1 MKRFSGLQLRS
12 LSINTLT
19 QFLVRIFS
27 SFATLTTT
35 LVIAYFLGL
44 DAVGSFTKVTTFVSL
59 FYLFLDFGFNSILL
73 RDNYNDTEKK
83 IGNLTLL
90 RLIIA
95 ITLIPLITLLSTILP
110 HNDIT
115 GTGFSEIEKHAITIF
130 SFVLVSIALQNSLSV
145 FLQKRMIYVRGVV
158 PGFISSIVVVLVVLY
173 AVYTGNFF
181 LLFAAYIFGGIVQAI
196 LTYTGLRSDFRF
208 RLTVNKLGA
217 FSKTLFLKSWPLGLM
232 LVFNLLYSKID
243 VVLLSFY
250 KPSFDVGIYGVS
262 YRFFEVALALPA
274 FLANSTYPVLL
285 KHMSDGRSYK
295 TIFAKYLKLYIVL
308 SLIVTAIVFLGAPF
322 ITILKGG
329 FFLSVFPLQLLS
341 LSLPFFFLTSLLQW
355 HFLIKNKLG
364 FLVPLYGGA
373 LVLNFVLNII
383 LLPHFSY
390 YAAAL
395 ITGVCE
401 ALVFVVMLWYF
412 RK

>member
-12 LSINTLT
+12 LSVNTLT

-35 LVIAYFLGL
+35 LIIAYFLGL

-59 FYLFLDFGFNSILL
+59 FYLFLDFGFNSVLL
-73 RDNYNDTEKK
+73 RDNFDDTEKK

-90 RLIIA
+90 RLMIA
-95 ITLIPLITLLSTILP
+95 ITLIPLVTILASILP
-110 HNDIT
+110 YNDIA

-130 SFVLVSIALQNSLSV
+130 SFVLVSIALQNSLQV
-145 FLQKRMIYVRGVV
+145 FLQKRMIYVRGVM
-158 PGFISSIVVVLVVLY
+158 PGFISSIVIVLVVLY

-181 LLFAAYIFGGIVQAI
+181 LLFAAYVFAGLVQAV
-196 LTYTGLRSDFRF
+196 LTYIGLRNDFHF
-208 RLTVNKLGA
+208 RLTINKLGT

-250 KPSFDVGIYGVS
+250 KPSVDVGIYGVS

-285 KHMSDGRSYK
+285 KHMTDGKSYK
-295 TIFAKYLKLYIVL
+295 TIFSKYLKLYVVL
-308 SLIVTAIVFLGAPF
+308 SLIITATVFLGAPF

-355 HFLIKNKLG
+355 HFLIKNKLA

-373 LVLNFVLNII
+373 LVLNIILNIL
-383 LLPHFSY
+383 LLPYFSY
-390 YAAAL
+390 YAAAI

-401 ALVFVVMLWYF
+401 ALVFAVMLWYF
-412 RK
+412 KK

>member
-1 MKRFSGLQLRS
+1 MKRFSGLELRS
-12 LSINTLT
+12 LSVNTLT

-27 SFATLTTT
+27 SFATLTAT
-35 LVIAYFLGL
+35 LIIAYFLGL

-73 RDNYNDTEKK
+73 RDNFADTEKK

-90 RLIIA
+90 RLVIA
-95 ITLIPLITLLSTILP
+95 IALIPIISILASILP
-110 HNDIT
+110 YNEIA
-115 GTGFSEIEKHAITIF
+115 GTGFSAIEKHAITIF
-130 SFVLVSIALQNSLSV
+130 AFVLVGIALQNSLQV
-145 FLQKRMIYVRGVV
+145 FLQKKMIYARGVI
-158 PGFISSIVVVLVVLY
+158 PGFVSSVIVVIVVLY

-181 LLFAAYIFGGIVQAI
+181 LLFAAYVLAGISQAVI
-196 LTYTGLRSDFRF
+196 TYAGLRNDFNL
-208 RLTVNKLGA
+208 RLSVSKIGF
-217 FSKTLFLKSWPLGLM
+217 FSKSLFLKSWPLGLM
-232 LVFNLLYSKID
+232 LVFNLLYAKID

-250 KPSFDVGIYGVS
+250 KPSTDVGIYGVS

-285 KHMSDGRSYK
+285 KHMGDGNGYK
-295 TIFAKYLKLYIVL
+295 KIFGKYLKLYIVL
-308 SLIVTAIVFLGAPF
+308 SLIVTALVFLGAPF
-322 ITILKGG
+322 ISILKGG
-329 FFLSVFPLQLLS
+329 FFLSVIPLQILS

-355 HFLIKNKLG
+355 HFLIKNRLA

-373 LVLNFVLNII
+373 LLLNVVLNI
-383 LLPHFSY
+383 LLVPHFSY
-390 YAAAL
+390 YAAAV

>member
-1 MKRFSGLQLRS
+1 
-12 LSINTLT
+12 
-19 QFLVRIFS
+19 
-27 SFATLTTT
+27 
-35 LVIAYFLGL
+35 
-44 DAVGSFTKVTTFVSL
+44 
-59 FYLFLDFGFNSILL
+59 
-73 RDNYNDTEKK
+73 
-83 IGNLTLL
+83 
-90 RLIIA
+90 
-95 ITLIPLITLLSTILP
+95 
-110 HNDIT
+110 
-115 GTGFSEIEKHAITIF
+115 
-130 SFVLVSIALQNSLSV
+130 
-145 FLQKRMIYVRGVV
+145 MIYVRGVV

-373 LVLNFVLNII
+373 LVLNIVLNII